1 MQDISST
8 IFHFDAAAAAA
19 LIVVL
24 FTLGLVNLTL
34 GYKSPLQEQ
43 AQRVDL
49 VHDEIMI
56 SSKTKHAAQRIS
68 RNSKKI
74 VEGHQH

>member
-8 IFHFDAAAAAA
+8 IFHFDAAAAA

-34 GYKSPLQEQ
+34 GYKPPLQEQ

-49 VHDEIMI
+49 VHVRRDHDQLENE
-56 SSKTKHAAQRIS
+56 ARGA
-68 RNSKKI
+68 
-74 VEGHQH
+74 EDFA